1 MNTQPEALRLADF
14 MIDCIEGP
22 LFHVPHYEV
31 REAAAELRRLH
42 EVTLVLAESAEK
54 ALEALNSC
62 SEYETHDG
70 EWYDTYDNELVE
82 KAALALRQALARA
95 KEQA

>member
-1 MNTQPEALRLADF
+1 MNTQPETLRLADF

-42 EVTLVLAESAEK
+42 EIEKLFLAYK
-54 ALEALNSC
+54 LEQEA
-62 SEYETHDG
+62 
-70 EWYDTYDNELVE
+70 
-82 KAALALRQALARA
+82 A